1 MNMDNKIEVNVDSV
15 VDIELAHFERLI
27 EEREAYEEEFFSMEP
42 PTDEIDYL
50 ISQYESEI
58 ENEEFEY
65 IMDDSEVDFDYSFD
79 REDSIIQLRNEKLIE
94 EREAYE
100 ADYFASVDF
109 DLAQNDIFDL
119 QIEAHELDEYLEEN
133 NPNLDYGYED
143 YLYPDPDEYYD
154 YEEEM
159 LYHRS
164 YTKRSQFIS
173 SDCGCYDLD
182 YMPHDDGLCDNLD
195 CYDYPDGPDEN
206 LCGIKYY

>member
-1 MNMDNKIEVNVDSV
+1 MIDVEALRNEK
-15 VDIELAHFERLI
+15 LI
-27 EEREAYEEEFFSMEP
+27 EERETYENNFISIEDILKSDELDYYAGPQYEE
-42 PTDEIDYL
+42 YL
-50 ISQYESEI
+50 IGEFESELDFH
-58 ENEEFEY
+58 NDNMNCLVYPFE
-65 IMDDSEVDFDYSFD
+65 D
-79 REDSIIQLRNEKLIE
+79 EDSLIQLRDEKLIE

-109 DLAQNDIFDL
+109 DLIENDIFDL
-119 QIEAHELDEYLEEN
+119 QIEAREFDECLEEN